1 MSNIFNSDFQ
11 DFITA
16 LNNNDVDYILLGGY
30 AVILYGY
37 SRNTGDMDIFVR
49 KSEENY
55 RKLQLAFQEFGMP
68 MFDMTLDNF
77 LHNSELDVF
86 TFGMPPVSI
95 DILTQPKEL
104 DFDETFKNAEMKE
117 VDGLNIRVIHLDDLI
132 RQKKAVNR
140 AKDLNDIDH
149 LSGLNEEE

>member
-1 MSNIFNSDFQ
+1 MSNIFNTDFQ

-49 KSEENY
+49 KSETNY
-55 RKLQLAFQEFGMP
+55 QKLQQAFQEFGMP

-77 LHNSELDVF
+77 LHNSKLDVF
-86 TFGMPPVSI
+86 SFGIPPVSI
-95 DILTQPKEL
+95 DILTNPKEL
-104 DFDETFKNAEMKE
+104 DFGEAFKNAEMKK
-117 VDGLNIRVIHLDDLI
+117 VDGINIRVIHLDDLI

-140 AKDLNDIDH
+140 AKDLNDIEH
-149 LSGLNEEE
+149 LKSLEEE

>member
-1 MSNIFNSDFQ
+1 MNIFNTDFQ

-16 LNNNDVDYILLGGY
+16 LNDNDVEYILLGGY
-30 AVILYGY
+30 AVILHGY

-55 RKLQLAFQEFGMP
+55 RKLQLAFRQFGMP

-77 LHNSELDVF
+77 LHNSTLDVF

-104 DFDETFKNAEMKE
+104 DFDEAFENAEMKE
-117 VDGLNIRVIHLDDLI
+117 VDGINIKVIHLNDLI

-140 AKDLNDIDH
+140 AKDLNDIEH
-149 LSGLNEEE
+149 LSGLSEEE

>member
-1 MSNIFNSDFQ
+1 MNIFNADFQ

-16 LNNNDVDYILLGGY
+16 LNNNNVDYILLGGY

-55 RKLQLAFQEFGMP
+55 RKLQLAFREFGMP

-77 LHNSELDVF
+77 LHNAKLDVF

-104 DFDETFKNAEMKE
+104 DFDETFENAEMKE
-117 VDGLNIRVIHLDDLI
+117 VDGLNIRVIHLGDLI

-140 AKDLNDIDH
+140 AKDLNDIEH
-149 LSGLNEEE
+149 LSGLDEEE